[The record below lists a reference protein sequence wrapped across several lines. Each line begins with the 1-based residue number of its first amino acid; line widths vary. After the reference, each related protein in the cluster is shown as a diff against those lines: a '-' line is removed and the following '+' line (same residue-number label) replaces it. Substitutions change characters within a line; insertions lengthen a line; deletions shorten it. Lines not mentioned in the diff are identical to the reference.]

1 MSSKFS
7 SPFFQKSPLL
17 GAYSSGAGGMVT
29 ISNAADIQKMQDGI
43 LGGTLAAIGGEKE
56 KGKLEEQIISK
67 NKLGNYE
74 SELVSGTKD
83 AKGVDITDAMV
94 AEDKKRL
101 NDEALNR
108 HNITYNKSNKCDGY
122 ESGTIIG
129 TGSKQITCP

>member
-1 MSSKFS
+1 
-7 SPFFQKSPLL
+7 
-17 GAYSSGAGGMVT
+17 MVT

>member
-43 LGGTLAAIGGEKE
+43 LGGTLAAIGGQKE
-56 KGKLEEQIISK
+56 KGKLEDQISSK
-67 NKLGNYE
+67 NKLGTFK
-74 SELVSGTKD
+74 SELVAGTKD
-83 AKGVDITDAMV
+83 AKGVDITV
-94 AEDKKRL
+94 AAVAADTKRL
-101 NDEALNR
+101 NDEALNK

-122 ESGTIIG
+122 ETGTIIG